1 MKENFKYSVLSS
13 RNPDKLIRD
22 FRFNVAEP
30 KMQDQKLGANLTLR
44 IELKQ
49 MADGSLKY
57 RKLYYFNFKNKLTT
71 LLGSV
76 DEGMTLA
83 EAIKASEEMAKDKI
97 DTTNPDRL
105 KTPIWQVFDLLS
117 NFNLAWSD
125 RTRAKKEKIFNARFR
140 PIAKKAIT
148 ELTKA
153 DILAICDEIYHE
165 KKYAALTDFYELAA
179 QITKFAFVRDLVK
192 IDPLYGLRLTDLY
205 KFPKS
210 EGHATIKSDTDLK
223 LLIRYINNY
232 QGLTS
237 VKNAL
242 KFGLLT
248 ALRAGNVR
256 ALTSKNIQADENGE
270 FYLHFQASEMKVKR
284 DEYIGLPREVG
295 KWLAKLAL
303 DSDSDII
310 FQSSKGTMLSDAV
323 LSKALRSYTP
333 LDSDVEIVFHSFRK
347 IFSTFSYEK
356 MQENQLTQYEIERTL
371 SHSVGGVA
379 AVYNKAT
386 NANSTRKALSWW
398 YGYLNDKGLEL

>member
-1 MKENFKYSVLSS
+1 MKENFKYAVLASK
-13 RNPDKLIRD
+13 NPDKLIRD

-71 LLGSV
+71 MLGNA
-76 DEGMTLA
+76 DDMTLS
-83 EAIKASEEMAKDKI
+83 EAIKASEAMAKDKI

-153 DILAICDEIYHE
+153 DILAICDEIYRE
-165 KKYAALTDFYELAA
+165 KKYAALVDFYELAA
-179 QITKFAFVRDLVK
+179 QITRFAYVRDLVK
-192 IDPLYGLRLTDLY
+192 ADPIYGLKVSDVY

-210 EGHATIKSDTDLK
+210 NGHAVIKSDTDLK

-242 KFGLLT
+242 KCGLIT

-256 ALTSKNIQADENGE
+256 TLTSRNIQTDENGE
-270 FYLHFQASEMKVKR
+270 FYLYFQASEMKIKR
-284 DEYIGLPREVG
+284 DEYIGLPHEVG
-295 KWLAKLAL
+295 RWLAKLAL
-303 DSDSDII
+303 DSDSGIV
-310 FQSSKGTMLSDAV
+310 FSSSRGTMLSDAI

-333 LDSDVEIVFHSFRK
+333 LDSNVELVFHSFRK
-347 IFSTFSYEK
+347 IYSTFSYEK
-356 MQENQLTQYEIERTL
+356 IQENGLSQYEIERTL

-386 NANSTRKALSWW
+386 NINSTRKALSWW

>member
-1 MKENFKYSVLSS
+1 MKENFKYAVLAS

-22 FRFNVAEP
+22 FRFDVAEP

-71 LLGSV
+71 MLGNA
-76 DEGMTLA
+76 DDMTLA
-83 EAIKASEEMAKDKI
+83 EAMQASEAMAKDKI

-117 NFNLAWSD
+117 SFNLAWSD

-165 KKYAALTDFYELAA
+165 KKYAALIDFYELAA
-179 QITKFAFVRDLVK
+179 QITRFAYVRDLIK
-192 IDPLYGLRLTDLY
+192 ADPIYGLKVSDVY

-210 EGHATIKSDTDLK
+210 DGHATIKSDTDLK

-232 QGLTS
+232 QGLIS
-237 VKNAL
+237 VRNAL
-242 KFGLLT
+242 KFGILT

-256 ALTSKNIQADENGE
+256 TLTSKNIQTDENGE
-270 FYLHFQASEMKVKR
+270 FYLHFQASEMKIKR
-284 DEYIGLPREVG
+284 DEYIGLPHGVG

-303 DSDSDII
+303 DHDNGVI
-310 FQSSKGTMLSDAV
+310 FQSSKGTMLSDAI
-323 LSKALRSYTP
+323 LSKSLRSYVP

-356 MQENQLTQYEIERTL
+356 MQQNQLTQYEIERTL
-371 SHSVGGVA
+371 SHSVGGVMQ
-379 AVYNKAT
+379 VYNKAT
-386 NANSTRKALSWW
+386 NVNSTRKALSWW
-398 YGYLNDKGLEL
+398 YNYLKNLGLEL